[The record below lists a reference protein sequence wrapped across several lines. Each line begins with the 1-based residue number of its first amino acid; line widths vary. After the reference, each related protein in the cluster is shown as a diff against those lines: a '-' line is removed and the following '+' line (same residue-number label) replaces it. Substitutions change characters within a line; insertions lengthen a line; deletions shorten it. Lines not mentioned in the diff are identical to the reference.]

1 MKPGVFRRPL
11 QVAAFMRKEAVD
23 VIRQP
28 RLLLTLVI
36 GPFLIMAIFGMG
48 YRETPQRLR
57 TLFVAPAGSPFETQ
71 LEGFADEIDTF
82 VDYKGT
88 TTDPAEARRKLVA
101 DDIDL
106 IVAFPDAPLDTV
118 LGGERAVIAVTHTRI
133 DPIEQTAINFA
144 AQLAIDQF
152 NGQIVSGVVQGGQ
165 QVAESAGGLFES
177 ANSKVDELDA
187 AIAAGDNAQT
197 TDVLDELDQLAGSLS
212 VSVNASSSLTTQLG
226 GVDAAK
232 NMRDTLV
239 APAQELRT
247 LIDQVR
253 ADPSNA
259 SSDRVPRMREL
270 LSTISGNYDEFT
282 SVDSAVLV
290 QPFQSEID
298 LAVPGIKNATDWYA
312 PAAVVLMLQQFG
324 VAFGALSFVRER
336 QLGIVDV
343 YRVAPVNAPE
353 ALIGKYLA
361 YLPIGAIIGA
371 VLTGLMVAVLGV
383 PGASS
388 VRDLVIV
395 MALSLFASIGL
406 GFVISLASS
415 TDTQA
420 VQYTMIV
427 LLASLFF
434 SGFFLSLGQL
444 EGAAKAVSWLLPVSY
459 GMELLRDVML
469 RGAPIN
475 TKLALGLSAYGVVA
489 FVLAL
494 LGTRRRMGLRRT

>member
-1 MKPGVFRRPL
+1 V
-11 QVAAFMRKEAVD
+11 Q
-23 VIRQP
+23 
-28 RLLLTLVI
+28 
-36 GPFLIMAIFGMG
+36 
-48 YRETPQRLR
+48 
-57 TLFVAPAGSPFETQ
+57 
-71 LEGFADEIDTF
+71 GFADQIDTY

-88 TTDPAEARRKLVA
+88 TTDPAKARKQLV
-101 DDIDL
+101 DNDIDL
-106 IVAFPDAPLDTV
+106 IVTFPEDPLNTV
-118 LGGERAVIAVTHTRI
+118 LGGKRAAITVTHTRI

-144 AQLAIDQF
+144 AQLAVDQF
-152 NGQIVSGVVQGGQ
+152 NGRIIAGVVQGGQ
-165 QVAESAGGLFES
+165 QVAQNAGGLFQS
-177 ANSKVDELDA
+177 ANSKVDDLDA
-187 AIAAGDNAQT
+187 ALARGDNAQT
-197 TDVLDELDQLAGSLS
+197 AKVLDDLDQLAGRLSL
-212 VSVNASSSLTTQLG
+212 SVNASSSLTKQLG
-226 GVDAAK
+226 ASSAA
-232 NMRDTLV
+232 NDMRTSLV
-239 APAQELRT
+239 GPTQQLQA

-259 SSDRVPRMREL
+259 SKDSIKRMHDL
-270 LSTISGNYDEFT
+270 LSTISGNYKQFT

-290 QPFQSEID
+290 QPFETDVQ

-343 YRVAPVNAPE
+343 YRVAPVNATD
-353 ALIGKYLA
+353 ALVGKYLA
-361 YLPIGAIIGA
+361 YLPIGALIGA
-371 VLTGLMVAVLGV
+371 ALTGLMVAVLGV

-388 VRDLVIV
+388 VSDLVIV

-415 TDTQA
+415 TDAQA

-444 EGAAKAVSWLLPVSY
+444 EGVAKAVSWLLPVSY

-475 TKLALGLSAYGVVA
+475 RNLALGLGAYGVVA
-489 FVLAL
+489 FALAL
-494 LGTRRRMGLRRT
+494 LGTRRRMGLGRA